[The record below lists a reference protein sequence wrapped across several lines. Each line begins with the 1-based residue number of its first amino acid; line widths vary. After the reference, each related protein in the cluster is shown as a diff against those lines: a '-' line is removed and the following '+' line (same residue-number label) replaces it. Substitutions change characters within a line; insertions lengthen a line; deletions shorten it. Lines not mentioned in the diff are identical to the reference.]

1 MSHIDQQY
9 IAEFSRLVAQSR
21 KIVITC
27 HVSPDGDA
35 VGSSLALM
43 NVLRAMGKL
52 AYVVTPDLPPQILSF
67 LPGAKDIVVATR
79 FIDRAHNL
87 IMSADLLF
95 YLDFNSLKRVDRLG
109 PVLLSSAAPRILID
123 HHLDP
128 EDIAD
133 VIISDHHSSST
144 CGLLFDVLSQA
155 GFSQFIGRE
164 AATCIY
170 TGMMT
175 DTGNFT
181 YNSNDPDIYYKI
193 AELLK
198 LGVDKDD
205 VYRRVINTNSP
216 GRLRLCGYSLY
227 RKMELFPRYK
237 AALITLSRQEL
248 DDFGYEKGDTES
260 LVNVPL
266 SIPEITYSVFM
277 RQDDPDYVK
286 ISTRSK
292 GDCPVNVLC
301 ERYFGGGGHKNAAGG
316 EWRGS
321 LDEAVCRML
330 SAMEE
335 FSAMVPESTVSKE

>member
-1 MSHIDQQY
+1 MSHIDQQN
-9 IAEFSRLVAQSR
+9 IEEFNSLVAQSR

-35 VGSSLALM
+35 VGSSVALM
-43 NVLRAMGKL
+43 NVLRAMGKQ
-52 AYVVTPDLPPQILSF
+52 AYVVTPDLPPQTLSF
-67 LPGAKDIVVATR
+67 LPGAKEIVVATR
-79 FIDRAHNL
+79 FTDRAYNL
-87 IMSADLLF
+87 ILSADLLF

-109 PVLLSSAAPRILID
+109 PVLLQSAAPRIMID

-128 EDIAD
+128 ENIAD

-144 CGLLFDVLSQA
+144 CLLLFDVLTHA
-155 GFSQFIGRE
+155 GLSEYIGRD

-181 YNSNDPDIYYKI
+181 YNSNHPDIYYTI
-193 AELLK
+193 AELVK
-198 LGVDKDD
+198 MGVNKDE

-227 RKMELFPRYK
+227 RKMELFPRHK
-237 AALITLSRQEL
+237 AALITLSREEL

-266 SIPEITYSVFM
+266 SIPEIRYSVFM
-277 RQDDPDYVK
+277 RQDEADYVK

-321 LDEAVCRML
+321 LDEAVGRLL
-330 SAMEE
+330 SVMDEFDALIPETEE
-335 FSAMVPESTVSKE
+335 SKE